1 MQYEFGIYGYLVIF
15 NDSLRVET
23 DEYKVA
29 FTNRL
34 ITQGHY
40 TQKWLSSDKMKMK
53 EVRLNIVW
61 WPGQID
67 RSCKDFLNVKVK
79 FI

>member
-1 MQYEFGIYGYLVIF
+1 MQYEFGIKGYLVIF
-15 NDSLRVET
+15 NGSLRVEI

-34 ITQGHY
+34 ITQAHY

-67 RSCKDFLNVKVK
+67 RP
-79 FI
+79 